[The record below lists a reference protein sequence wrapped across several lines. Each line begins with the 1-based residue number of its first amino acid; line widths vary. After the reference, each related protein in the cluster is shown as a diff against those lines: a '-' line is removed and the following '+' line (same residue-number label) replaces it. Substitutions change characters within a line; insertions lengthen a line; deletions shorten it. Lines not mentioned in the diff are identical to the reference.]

1 MRARFCRVS
10 RHKQVSL
17 IQTRQWHEAL
27 QALGFFKGDIGA
39 SWGPPSEVALKAAQT
54 SLGIPA
60 DGKWGPQTEDAIQKQ
75 LGAACVGDACN
86 TADEAPG
93 KAEVETTANP
103 PRTITVG
110 HLAAGAAALTAVA
123 VGVVIWRTRP

>member
-54 SLGIPA
+54 SLGISA

-75 LGAACVGDACN
+75 LGAPCVGDACKP
-86 TADEAPG
+86 ADEGVAKADIPG
-93 KAEVETTANP
+93 TSRGIA
-103 PRTITVG
+103 VG
-110 HLAAGAAALTAVA
+110 LAVGAAALTAVA
-123 VGVVIWRTRP
+123 VGVVVWRARA